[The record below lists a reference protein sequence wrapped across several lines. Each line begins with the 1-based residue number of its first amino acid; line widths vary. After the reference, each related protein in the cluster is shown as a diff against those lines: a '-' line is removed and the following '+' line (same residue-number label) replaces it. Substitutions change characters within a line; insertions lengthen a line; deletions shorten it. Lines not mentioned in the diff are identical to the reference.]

1 MPATEDTTSDS
12 NLETGLGAA
21 SDGFQRFLD
30 SDGATEEPPK
40 KSGDSAP
47 EEEEQYEA
55 ESQEEEEE
63 ELLETE
69 DDEEPD
75 DEEPEQGEE
84 QKFEVKIDGEKS
96 EATLDELIAG

>member
-55 ESQEEEEE
+55 ESQ
-63 ELLETE
+63 
-69 DDEEPD
+69 
-75 DEEPEQGEE
+75 
-84 QKFEVKIDGEKS
+84 
-96 EATLDELIAG
+96 